1 MSFASLNLISPLLQA
16 LDDLHHDTPTPIQ
29 SGAIPVALAGQ
40 DLMASAQTGTGKTA
54 AFILPALQRL
64 AVASTIPGRGPRVL
78 VLSPTRELAGQIRE
92 AAVAYGRHL
101 PQVRSGLV
109 VGGMPYPAQQKLL
122 MRPLDLLV
130 ATPGRLLDHI
140 EAGRVDFGRLELV
153 VLDEADRMLDMGF
166 LHDVE
171 RIIAAT
177 PKNRQTV
184 MFSATFD
191 GPTAG
196 FAERL
201 LKSPQRIRIAASDVR
216 SAHIEQH
223 VHFVDDP
230 TQKKAMLL
238 VLLDDSA
245 VGQAIVFTSTKRGAD
260 RLALAISGR
269 GHATAALHGD
279 MRQGVRNRT
288 LAQFRSGGVRVLVA
302 TDVAARGID
311 VASIS
316 HVFNYDLPRSAE
328 DYVHRIGRT
337 GRAGL
342 SGLAVSFATR
352 AEHSAVRRIERYTGH
367 PIQATALPGFAK
379 LTPSEGSPR
388 PTGNGRPA
396 RSGGAYRGASP
407 GQKRPAQRAERP
419 AVARKGTPAATR
431 RKRPA
436 ASLFG

>member
-1 MSFASLNLISPLLQA
+1 MSFASLNLISPLRQA
-16 LDDLHHDTPTPIQ
+16 LADLHHDTPTPIQ
-29 SGAIPVALAGQ
+29 NSAIPIVLAGQ

-54 AFILPALQRL
+54 AFMLPALQRL
-64 AVASTIPGRGPRVL
+64 ATASTMPGRGPRVL
-78 VLSPTRELAGQIRE
+78 VLSPTRELASQIRE
-92 AAVAYGRHL
+92 AAVAYARHL

-109 VGGMPYPAQQKLL
+109 VGGMPYPAQHKLL

-140 EAGRVDFGRLELV
+140 DAGRVDFSRLELV

-171 RIIAAT
+171 RIVAAT
-177 PKNRQTV
+177 PAARQTV

-201 LKSPQRIRIAASDVR
+201 LRTPQRIRIAASDVR

-230 TQKKAMLL
+230 TQKRAMLL
-238 VLLDDSA
+238 KWLDDSA

-260 RLALAISGR
+260 RLVLAISGR

-279 MRQGVRNRT
+279 MRQGARNRT

-342 SGLAVSFATR
+342 SGRAVSFATR
-352 AEHSAVRRIERYTGH
+352 AEQGAVRRIERYTGY
-367 PIQATALPGFAK
+367 PIPAMALAGFAEP
-379 LTPSEGSPR
+379 TPLARSPR
-388 PTGNGRPA
+388 SPAHGQPPRGGVQRSVGRRDAP
-396 RSGGAYRGASP
+396 
-407 GQKRPAQRAERP
+407 
-419 AVARKGTPAATR
+419 VAAR
-431 RKRPA
+431 RKRPPA
-436 ASLFG
+436 PLFS